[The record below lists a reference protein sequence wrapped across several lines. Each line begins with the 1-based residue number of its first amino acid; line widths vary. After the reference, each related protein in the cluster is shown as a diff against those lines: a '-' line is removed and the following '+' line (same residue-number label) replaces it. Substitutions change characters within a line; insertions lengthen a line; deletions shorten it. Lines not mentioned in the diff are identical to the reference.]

1 MIIKGDWT
9 GLDDTKKH
17 NEVLT
22 LNSHDILVC
31 TKCFH
36 IVSFDWYPEEVRK
49 GMMNRSI
56 FLLKLSGIKKTAKD
70 HTVPLPRVCYFYYT
84 YSYLLK

>member
-36 IVSFDWYPEEVRK
+36 IVSFD
-49 GMMNRSI
+49 
-56 FLLKLSGIKKTAKD
+56 
-70 HTVPLPRVCYFYYT
+70 
-84 YSYLLK
+84 